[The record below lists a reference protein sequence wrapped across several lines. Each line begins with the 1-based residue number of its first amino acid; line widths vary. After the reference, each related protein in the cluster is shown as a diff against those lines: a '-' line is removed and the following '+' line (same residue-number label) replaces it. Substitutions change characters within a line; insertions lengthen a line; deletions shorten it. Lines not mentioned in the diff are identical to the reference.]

1 MFNEILLIVIKVQAE
16 LLLVMKFISGGFA
29 VWQFSV
35 ASALQSTV
43 IRIGQNRCG
52 LVD

>member
-1 MFNEILLIVIKVQAE
+1 MI
-16 LLLVMKFISGGFA
+16 FIITDCGFA

-43 IRIGQNRCG
+43 AQSHACDTLHVYALSVLEVIVMRG
-52 LVD
+52 LVS